1 MREFIL
7 RALKAHTSSFNV
19 DNLEDAGKMHIV
31 ARCISNALWVAKGL
45 REDTIMHVVLEG
57 PRLPPKMISF
67 YGSKLKGFA
76 FDERGISNFIK
87 HALEKGENLKLNE
100 SLEVFSGIIA
110 SKKSFEAFVREK
122 SNNYQVIYM
131 HKKGKNIREFNFK
144 ENMLFV
150 FGDYIGMP
158 RKTEFLLER
167 LNAERVSL
175 GKIEYHSSQCI
186 TLVQNE
192 LDRKL
197 YI

>member
-45 REDTIMHVVLEG
+45 REDTIMHVNLEG
-57 PRLPPKMISF
+57 PRLPPKLISF

-76 FDERGISNFIK
+76 FDELGISKFIK
-87 HALEKGENLKLNE
+87 HALEKGQDLELNQ
-100 SLEVFSGIIA
+100 SLEVHPGIIIA
-110 SKKSFEAFVREK
+110 KKSFEQFIK
-122 SNNYQVIYM
+122 DNSDKQIIYLD
-131 HKKGKNIREFNFK
+131 KKGKNIREFKFK
-144 ENMLFV
+144 KDVLFV

-158 RKTEFLLER
+158 RKTEYFLER
-167 LNAERVSL
+167 YKAEKISL
-175 GKIEYHSSQCI
+175 GRVEYHASQCI

-192 LDRKL
+192 LDLRM
-197 YI
+197 Y